1 MSRKLWIAGLIPTLV
16 LGLVIAFAL
25 ASSPADE
32 KGTSLGRS
40 GTSPTIVDS
49 RAALA
54 GPEPLFVSDYF
65 SFVGADEKGH
75 VAFAIDNDRSRRGL
89 KFAADAHVCFH
100 DEHEGWIKV
109 LRSAY
114 ENKRE
119 NCSPSRIH
127 RTFSF

>member
-1 MSRKLWIAGLIPTLV
+1 MSRRLWIAGLIPTLV

-32 KGTSLGRS
+32 KGTSLGRN

-49 RAALA
+49 RAALDVPTALA
-54 GPEPLFVSDYF
+54 GSEPLFVSDYF

-89 KFAADAHVCFH
+89 KFTADAHVC
-100 DEHEGWIKV
+100 
-109 LRSAY
+109 
-114 ENKRE
+114 
-119 NCSPSRIH
+119 PP
-127 RTFSF
+127 